1 MKKLEK
7 KIDAI
12 LDSLKDDQSVFAM
25 CSNEEGGFFY
35 SYNSRSDEIGAGVA
49 TILDD
54 WYNDGKQESR
64 RAAEGIVRGVAVA
77 LMSNEKMA
85 REIMHVLAPAAAKA
99 ALRGLKE
106 IRKRIEEIGEDE
118 DCENCE
124 HNRECNLPSAIR
136 YRKENGIHAPK
147 KRGAHKNKKDQK
159 GN

>member
-12 LDSLKDDQSVFAM
+12 LDSLKDDQSLFAM
-25 CSNEEGGFFY
+25 CNNDEGGFFY
-35 SYNSRSDEIGAGVA
+35 SYNSRSSEIGAGVA

-64 RAAEGIVRGVAVA
+64 RAAEGIIQGVVVA
-77 LMSNEKMA
+77 IMSNEKA
-85 REIMHVLAPAAAKA
+85 SREIMRVLAPSAAKA

-106 IRKRIEEIGEDE
+106 IRKRIEEVGEDE

-136 YRKENGIHAPK
+136 YRKENGIPAPR
-147 KRGAHKNKKDQK
+147 KRGARKNKKDPK

>member
-1 MKKLEK
+1 
-7 KIDAI
+7 
-12 LDSLKDDQSVFAM
+12 M

-64 RAAEGIVRGVAVA
+64 RAAEGIIKGVAVSI
-77 LMSNEKMA
+77 MSNERVSSK
-85 REIMHVLAPAAAKA
+85 IMRVLAPAAAKA
-99 ALRGLKE
+99 ALKSLKE
-106 IRKRIEEIGEDE
+106 IRKRIEEVGEDE

-136 YRKENGIHAPK
+136 YRKENGIPAPK
-147 KRGAHKNKKDQK
+147 KCGARKNKKDQN